1 MFDLSWLRRCAPNC
15 ILTFMGREM
24 RLTVVRPLAA
34 GEELCHSYTDLT
46 IPTARRR
53 ELLRARYGFE
63 CDCTRCCAA
72 DAAVQDASGD
82 AYHAA
87 CRALDDASSDGDY
100 DAALLASRRVVRALE
115 AGLAHVPLHPLL
127 AVHRMRLAEL
137 EAELGDETIA
147 MRLLKATV
155 AALSVTHA
163 EGHALRAEASTRLKD
178 LHELFEENGIEDDE
192 PAPPTQ
198 PPPTQPP
205 PTQPS
210 PMQPT
215 VPAKQPTTT
224 MQPLLPSAL
233 AQQPAQAPR
242 VLPAQTPS
250 PGHPL
255 SQPGPSSA
263 DASGPASDAAPLL
276 VPISLRLLPSL
287 MPPKNDAVRWEA
299 LRAIGLGR
307 CPGREG
313 PLERMEAFDMS
324 PQELIQYAD
333 PARREVRAI

>member
-46 IPTARRR
+46 IPTARRS

-63 CDCTRCCAA
+63 CDCIRCCAA
-72 DAAVQDASGD
+72 DAAVQDASSD

-137 EAELGDETIA
+137 EAEFGDESIA

-155 AALSVTHA
+155 AALSVTHVG
-163 EGHALRAEASTRLKD
+163 GHALRAEASMRLKE
-178 LHELFEENGIEDDE
+178 LHELFEENGIEDDK
-192 PAPPTQ
+192 PAPPR
-198 PPPTQPP
+198 QPP

-215 VPAKQPTTT
+215 AQAKQPMTDV
-224 MQPLLPSAL
+224 QPLLPSAL

-250 PGHPL
+250 PGHP
-255 SQPGPSSA
+255 QPQPRPSSA
-263 DASGPASDAAPLL
+263 DASGPASDGTPLL

-287 MPPKNDAVRWEA
+287 MPPKNDAARWEA

-333 PARREVRAI
+333 PAGREVRAI